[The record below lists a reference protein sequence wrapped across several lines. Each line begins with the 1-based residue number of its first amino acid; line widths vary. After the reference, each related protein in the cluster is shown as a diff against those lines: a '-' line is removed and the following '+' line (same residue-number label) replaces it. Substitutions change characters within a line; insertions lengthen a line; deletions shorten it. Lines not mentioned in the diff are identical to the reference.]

1 MANYY
6 NEAREQKRQLKV
18 TSESSRRR
26 AERRAELAAV
36 EVRPLS
42 AFYKRPGRFSQEQ
55 IALLETPP
63 DGSVVSYTVL
73 AAILCQL
80 TLQSGPIQ
88 TAGEELGLLIRVH
101 CGSFTAQ
108 VL

>member
-36 EVRPLS
+36 EVRPPLAS
-42 AFYKRPGRFSQEQ
+42 LRPAW
-55 IALLETPP
+55 ALLTKE
-63 DGSVVSYTVL
+63 
-73 AAILCQL
+73 
-80 TLQSGPIQ
+80 
-88 TAGEELGLLIRVH
+88 
-101 CGSFTAQ
+101 
-108 VL
+108 

>member
-36 EVRPLS
+36 EVGLPL
-42 AFYKRPGRFSQEQ
+42 AFLQ
-55 IALLETPP
+55 IGLALLTEQN
-63 DGSVVSYTVL
+63 
-73 AAILCQL
+73 C
-80 TLQSGPIQ
+80 
-88 TAGEELGLLIRVH
+88 TA
-101 CGSFTAQ
+101 
-108 VL
+108 

>member
-36 EVRPLS
+36 EVRLPL
-42 AFYKRPGRFSQEQ
+42 AFLHFGL
-55 IALLETPP
+55 ALLA
-63 DGSVVSYTVL
+63 GQG
-73 AAILCQL
+73 C
-80 TLQSGPIQ
+80 
-88 TAGEELGLLIRVH
+88 TA
-101 CGSFTAQ
+101 
-108 VL
+108 

>member
-36 EVRPLS
+36 EVRLAL
-42 AFYKRPGRFSQEQ
+42 AFPPSGQ
-55 IALLETPP
+55 ALLT
-63 DGSVVSYTVL
+63 GQG
-73 AAILCQL
+73 C
-80 TLQSGPIQ
+80 
-88 TAGEELGLLIRVH
+88 TA
-101 CGSFTAQ
+101 
-108 VL
+108 